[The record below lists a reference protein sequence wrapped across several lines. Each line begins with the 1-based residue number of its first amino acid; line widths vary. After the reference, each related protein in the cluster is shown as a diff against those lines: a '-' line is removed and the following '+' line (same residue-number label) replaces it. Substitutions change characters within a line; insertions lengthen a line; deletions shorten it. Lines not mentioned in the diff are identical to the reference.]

1 LYIFEWIVSNTQ
13 PDDAGISLKIYPCHL
28 VLIDVDMCDTIIL
41 GNIETAEA
49 IRVQSKEF
57 YTVVTSEL
65 ERLKSIVEKI

>member
-1 LYIFEWIVSNTQ
+1 
-13 PDDAGISLKIYPCHL
+13 
-28 VLIDVDMCDTIIL
+28 MCDTIIL